1 MMRVLFIVFFLVSF
15 NAQAAAVVD
24 VAFDRFMKTTVGGT
38 VAGPVTFVG
47 GKVAVDT
54 SVSVL
59 GRSIPVPAKATLS
72 TTAST
77 VAMAAIRA
85 TPQALVIGLV
95 ASWLLDY
102 GLQWAVDYWTK
113 DPPDYPVV
121 TSPDGYQYV
130 IDSNYFSW
138 RDTAGDAASDYL
150 AQQCA
155 VAFPGQP
162 CTLTSVTGTPGNMSF
177 NWQVTRADGSTAYYV
192 THLQS
197 RSAPPH
203 CPTGGTLS
211 GSTCITPA
219 VSASNADLAAPEA
232 SALPDAVASSLA
244 SSGVPMPVGNP
255 VVQPIDV
262 PIAEP
267 RLDPVT
273 NRMVQDR
280 VRITQPNLATSP
292 QTLRLDT
299 YTTDAGAVLGQTTDP
314 VAPTT
319 KTDAVPPETKT
330 DCDKFPNSLG
340 CIDAGDAPAPDEIR
354 RENSSFN
361 VTPVTIGG
369 TGTCHADIP
378 VVTPIKTFTIP
389 LKPIC
394 DALGWLRPLV
404 IALAWFSAAVII
416 SGAIKE

>member
-85 TPQALVIGLV
+85 TPQALVTGLV

-113 DPPDYPVV
+113 DPPDYPAV
-121 TSPDGYQYV
+121 TSSDGYEYKFGSQ
-130 IDSNYFSW
+130 DSSW
-138 RDTAGDAASDYL
+138 HSTADDAAL
-150 AQQCA
+150 AYGYWLSQNAGCCLGQTPTNPSHTGGPGYGTHLYISMGSAGSYDA
-155 VAFPGQP
+155 VA
-162 CTLTSVTGTPGNMSF
+162 L
-177 NWQVTRADGSTAYYV
+177 Y
-192 THLQS
+192 QS
-197 RSAPPH
+197 SSLS
-203 CPTGGTLS
+203 CPNGGTLS